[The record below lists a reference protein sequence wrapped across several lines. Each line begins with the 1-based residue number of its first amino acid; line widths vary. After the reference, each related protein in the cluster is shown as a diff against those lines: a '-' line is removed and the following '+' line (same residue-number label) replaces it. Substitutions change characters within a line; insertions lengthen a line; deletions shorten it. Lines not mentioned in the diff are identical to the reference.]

1 MKPMSPDERE
11 LEDLRSGL
19 SGHYREGSTEVP
31 PAHLDAAVL
40 AAARREVAR
49 SRFRRNWHL
58 PASIAAVLVIGVS
71 LALMTGEIEDALPPA
86 DTSAGI
92 AANQARQAAPA
103 QAMKQEPEVRPAP
116 RPGLEREKARPSR
129 ERRARGDNEA
139 DDRQKLAAGKAE
151 SAAGASSVAAPA
163 PAPALQ
169 QFEIAA
175 PAEPVGEQ
183 KSVLADAAHEQRAS
197 AALRKEAAPSS
208 AVPLDAPEE
217 WLKNI
222 QDLLRKGETARAREQ
237 LAEFRKRYPDY
248 RVPETLR
255 GLEAPGKP
263 DPQ

>member
-11 LEDLRSGL
+11 LEDLHSGL
-19 SGHYREGSTEVP
+19 SGHYRDGSTEVP
-31 PAHLDAAVL
+31 PAHLDAAIL

-58 PASIAAVLVIGVS
+58 PASIAAVLVIGVT
-71 LALMTGEIEDALPPA
+71 LALMTSEIEDPLPPA
-86 DTSAGI
+86 DTSAVV
-92 AANQARQAAPA
+92 AANEARQVAPA
-103 QAMKQEPEVRPAP
+103 LAMKQESEARPAP
-116 RPGLEREKARPSR
+116 RPRIEREVRPSR
-129 ERRARGDNEA
+129 ERSVRSDREA
-139 DDRQKLAAGKAE
+139 DVPQKLAAGKAD
-151 SAAGASSVAAPA
+151 SAAGAPSVAAPA
-163 PAPALQ
+163 PAPAIQ
-169 QFEIAA
+169 QFEAAA
-175 PAEPVGEQ
+175 PPEPVGEQ
-183 KSVLADAAHEQRAS
+183 KGVLADRAHEQRAS
-197 AALRKEAAPSS
+197 AALRKETAPSS
-208 AVPLDAPEE
+208 AAPPAAPEE

>member
-71 LALMTGEIEDALPPA
+71 LALMTVDIEEDALPPV
-86 DTSAGI
+86 DRLAGI
-92 AANQARQAAPA
+92 AAHQATAPEL
-103 QAMKQEPEVRPAP
+103 AMKQESEVRPAP
-116 RPGLEREKARPSR
+116 RPALEREETRPSR
-129 ERRARGDNEA
+129 ERRVRGENEA
-139 DDRQKLAAGKAE
+139 DVPQKLAAGKAE
-151 SAAGASSVAAPA
+151 SAAGAPSVAAPA

-183 KSVLADAAHEQRAS
+183 KSVLADAAHDRTS
-197 AALRKEAAPSS
+197 GALRKEAAPSS
-208 AVPLDAPEE
+208 AVPLDAAEE

>member
-11 LEDLRSGL
+11 LEELRSGL

-31 PAHLDAAVL
+31 AAHLDAAIL

-49 SRFRRNWHL
+49 SRLRRNWYL

-86 DTSAGI
+86 DRSAGI
-92 AANQARQAAPA
+92 AANQARQEAPA
-103 QAMKQEPEVRPAP
+103 LAMRLESEVRPAP
-116 RPGLEREKARPSR
+116 RPGEREEGRPSR
-129 ERRARGDNEA
+129 ERRARGDSEA
-139 DDRQKLAAGKAE
+139 DGRQKLAAGKAD
-151 SAAGASSVAAPA
+151 SAAGAPSVAAPA

-169 QFEIAA
+169 QFEAAA
-175 PAEPVGEQ
+175 PMEPVGEQ
-183 KSVLADAAHEQRAS
+183 KSVLADAVHESRAS

-208 AVPLDAPEE
+208 AAPTVVPEE

-222 QDLLRKGETARAREQ
+222 QDLLKSGKTAQAREQ

-248 RVPETLR
+248 RMPETLR
-255 GLEAPGKP
+255 ELEGPGKP